1 MYEITVTIP
10 DPFLQSLDELVQQ
23 ANAGTREQF
32 VQNLVRNVVFDYQ
45 MRKEMMPQQQQRM
58 FQLMNMW
65 P

>member
-10 DPFLQSLDELVQQ
+10 DSFLQPLDEVVQQ
-23 ANAGTREQF
+23 ANAGSREQF